1 LDGREPVEVTEH
13 QYDDAGRLVRSVTT
27 REPEFT
33 DQDRGELI
41 ALAVY
46 REGLCPLCGRPLD
59 VCTSHEDTGP
69 EFAATWTACRA
80 TLAILEKQRAISD
93 GKKPKPNA
101 PAYLWAATIRK
112 R

>member
-1 LDGREPVEVTEH
+1 
-13 QYDDAGRLVRSVTT
+13 VTT
-27 REPEFT
+27 REPEYT
-33 DQDRGELI
+33 DRDRGELI

-59 VCTSHEDTGP
+59 VCTSHEETGP
-69 EFAATWTACRA
+69 EFAADYVPCRA
-80 TLAILEKQRAISD
+80 TLAILEKQRALTD
-93 GKKPKPNA
+93 GGKKTKPNA